1 MRSRKQMTPGMQK
14 CKDKY
19 GKSSPYKAADA
30 NLVKGAS
37 KVAEGKMNAAVNQ
50 KTTTEQQTDIGQQQ
64 VNKYMGDD
72 AIDFKNY
79 GYTSNQQIQENNEAA
94 SV

>member
-1 MRSRKQMTPGMQK
+1 MRSRKQMTPGMKK

-19 GKSSPYKAADA
+19 GSPYKKADA
-30 NLVKGAS
+30 GLVAGAN
-37 KVAEGKMNAAVNQ
+37 KIAKAKMDSVVNQ
-50 KTTTEQQTDIGQQQ
+50 KTTTEQLADIGQQQ

>member
-1 MRSRKQMTPGMQK
+1 MRSRKQMTPGMKK

-19 GKSSPYKAADA
+19 GSPYKAADA

-37 KVAEGKMNAAVNQ
+37 EVAQGNMQAAVNQ
-50 KTTTEQQTDIGQQQ
+50 KTTTEKLADIGQQQ

-72 AIDFKNY
+72 AIDFSSY
-79 GYTSNQQIQENNEAA
+79 GYTSNKQIQENNEAA
-94 SV
+94 GV